1 MKLLK
6 RILAAA
12 ALLCLLLY
20 LSPAAFADNE
30 DLYKDKTW
38 DQVIEEFFQR
48 YDVDEDGISLGY
60 YNMVTGEEHYF
71 NGDQYMVAGSMFK
84 VPLNMCFTEK
94 IHNGE
99 MDWDT
104 KIGSISYKT
113 LLHDT
118 IVHSSNDYAKI
129 LWQELGNGKYRTYRE
144 IIAPYMGEDPA
155 TVDEKYYENNFFTA
169 RQMIYCLRML
179 AGEPERFP
187 GLIEAMQEAEPDEY
201 FRRSEDRFDIAHKY
215 GFLNTEYHLYMDD
228 CAIAYTDDPIVF
240 VMFTDNIERAYEV
253 MAEYSTLMCDYT
265 QYNTSLRLEAEALAK
280 AAAATPAPA
289 IELVEPSA
297 SPEGN
302 APGSGGGIGAIL
314 AVAGVIA
321 ALLLAVCAALRSG
334 KRKNVRPGWAI
345 AAAGLAAAAMLL
357 SLVGVNAGTLVAR
370 AEGDPAAAATEF
382 MDALMAGD
390 YAAAYSHMAG
400 YSGLGLENAPADAVG
415 QKMYDALRESY
426 AYELTGDCTVDKLE
440 ARQQL
445 SFTYLDLTAMEEQV
459 QEETLEQLKG
469 IVQSRPK
476 SQLYD
481 ENDNY
486 LPEVAQEAYAAAV
499 SAVLE
504 SAEEYY
510 TTVGILLELEYSD
523 EQWRVVPSPQ
533 LLKAVSGGTY

>member
-30 DLYKDKTW
+30 DLYKNKTW

-94 IHNGE
+94 IHNDE

-253 MAEYSTLMCDYT
+253 MAEYCTLMCDYT

-280 AAAATPAPA
+280 EAAATPAPA
-289 IELVEPSA
+289 IELVQPSA

-302 APGSGGGIGAIL
+302 FPGSGGGIGAIL

>member
-30 DLYKDKTW
+30 DLYKNKTW

-48 YDVDEDGISLGY
+48 YDVDENGISLGY

>member
-30 DLYKDKTW
+30 DLYKNKTW

-280 AAAATPAPA
+280 EAAATPAPA

>member
-30 DLYKDKTW
+30 ELYKDKTW

-48 YDVDEDGISLGY
+48 YDVDEAGISLGY

-104 KIGSISYKT
+104 KIGSIRYET

-129 LWQELGNGKYRTYRE
+129 LWKELGNGKYRTYRE

-155 TVDEKYYENNFFTA
+155 AVDEKYYENNFFTA

-187 GLIEAMQEAEPDEY
+187 GLIEVMQEAEPDEY

-265 QYNTSLRLEAEALAK
+265 QYNTALRLEAEALAK
-280 AAAATPAPA
+280 EAAATPAPA

-297 SPEGN
+297 SPEGDV
-302 APGSGGGIGAIL
+302 PGSGGGIGAIL

-321 ALLLAVCAALRSG
+321 ALLLAVGAALRG
-334 KRKNVRPGWAI
+334 GRRKNVRPVWAI

-370 AEGDPAAAATEF
+370 AEGDPAAAAAGF
-382 MDALMAGD
+382 MDALVAGD
-390 YAAAYSHMAG
+390 YDAAYSHMAG
-400 YSGLGLENAPADAVG
+400 YSGLGLENTPADAVG

-426 AYELTGDCTVDKLE
+426 AYELAGDCTVDKLE
-440 ARQQL
+440 ARQQI
-445 SFTYLDLTAMEEQV
+445 SFTYLDLTAIEERV
-459 QEETLEQLKG
+459 QEETTEQLRG

-504 SAEEYY
+504 NAEEYY
-510 TTVGILLELEYSD
+510 TTAGILLELEYAD

>member
-30 DLYKDKTW
+30 DLYKNKTW

-289 IELVEPSA
+289 IELVQPSA

>member
-30 DLYKDKTW
+30 DLYKNKTW

-201 FRRSEDRFDIAHKY
+201 FRRSEDRFDIAHK
-215 GFLNTEYHLYMDD
+215 
-228 CAIAYTDDPIVF
+228 
-240 VMFTDNIERAYEV
+240 
-253 MAEYSTLMCDYT
+253 
-265 QYNTSLRLEAEALAK
+265 LA
-280 AAAATPAPA
+280 
-289 IELVEPSA
+289 
-297 SPEGN
+297 
-302 APGSGGGIGAIL
+302 
-314 AVAGVIA
+314 
-321 ALLLAVCAALRSG
+321 
-334 KRKNVRPGWAI
+334 
-345 AAAGLAAAAMLL
+345 
-357 SLVGVNAGTLVAR
+357 
-370 AEGDPAAAATEF
+370 F
-382 MDALMAGD
+382 
-390 YAAAYSHMAG
+390 
-400 YSGLGLENAPADAVG
+400 
-415 QKMYDALRESY
+415 
-426 AYELTGDCTVDKLE
+426 
-440 ARQQL
+440 
-445 SFTYLDLTAMEEQV
+445 
-459 QEETLEQLKG
+459 
-469 IVQSRPK
+469 
-476 SQLYD
+476 
-481 ENDNY
+481 
-486 LPEVAQEAYAAAV
+486 
-499 SAVLE
+499 
-504 SAEEYY
+504 
-510 TTVGILLELEYSD
+510 
-523 EQWRVVPSPQ
+523 
-533 LLKAVSGGTY
+533 

>member
-30 DLYKDKTW
+30 DLYKNKTW

-118 IVHSSNDYAKI
+118 IVYSSNDYAKI

-187 GLIEAMQEAEPDEY
+187 GLIEAMQKAEPDEY

-253 MAEYSTLMCDYT
+253 MAEYCTLMCDYT

-280 AAAATPAPA
+280 EAAATPAPA
-289 IELVEPSA
+289 IELVQPSA

-302 APGSGGGIGAIL
+302 FPGSGGGIGAIL

-390 YAAAYSHMAG
+390 YATAYSHMAG

>member
-280 AAAATPAPA
+280 EAAATPAPA
-289 IELVEPSA
+289 IELVQPSA

>member
-30 DLYKDKTW
+30 DLYKNKTW

-201 FRRSEDRFDIAHKY
+201 FRRREDRFDIAHKY

>member
-302 APGSGGGIGAIL
+302 FPGSGGGIGAIL

>member
-30 DLYKDKTW
+30 DLYKEKTW

>member
-48 YDVDEDGISLGY
+48 YDVDENGISLGY

>member
-201 FRRSEDRFDIAHKY
+201 FRRREDRFDIAHKY

-415 QKMYDALRESY
+415 QKMYEALRESY

>member
-30 DLYKDKTW
+30 DLYKNKTW

-187 GLIEAMQEAEPDEY
+187 GLIEAMQKAEPDEY

-289 IELVEPSA
+289 IELVQPST

-302 APGSGGGIGAIL
+302 FPGSGGGIGAIL

-390 YAAAYSHMAG
+390 YATAYSHMAG

>member
-30 DLYKDKTW
+30 ELYKDKTW

-48 YDVDEDGISLGY
+48 YDVDEAGISLGY

-104 KIGSISYKT
+104 KIGSIRYET

-155 TVDEKYYENNFFTA
+155 AVDEKYYENNFFTA

-280 AAAATPAPA
+280 EAAATPAPA

-297 SPEGN
+297 SPEGDV
-302 APGSGGGIGAIL
+302 PGSGGGIGAIL

-321 ALLLAVCAALRSG
+321 ALLLAVGAALRG
-334 KRKNVRPGWAI
+334 GRRKNVRPVWAI

-370 AEGDPAAAATEF
+370 AEGDPAAAAVGF
-382 MDALMAGD
+382 MDALVAGD

-426 AYELTGDCTVDKLE
+426 AYELAGNCTVDKLE
-440 ARQQL
+440 ARQQI
-445 SFTYLDLTAMEEQV
+445 SFTYLDLTAIEERV
-459 QEETLEQLKG
+459 QEETTEQLRG

-504 SAEEYY
+504 NAEEYY
-510 TTVGILLELEYSD
+510 TTAGILLELEYAD

>member
-30 DLYKDKTW
+30 DLYKNKTW

-118 IVHSSNDYAKI
+118 IVYSSNDYAKI

-187 GLIEAMQEAEPDEY
+187 GLIEAMQKAEPDEY

-289 IELVEPSA
+289 IELVQPSA

-302 APGSGGGIGAIL
+302 FPGSGGGIGAIL